1 LLASQGRGHPLFHH
15 SKQQGVFAF
24 EMVKRRAALHANG
37 GGNIA
42 CGGCRKTLA
51 SKKRCRSLQ

>member
-1 LLASQGRGHPLFHH
+1 VLASQSRGHPLFHH

-24 EMVKRRAALHANG
+24 EVVKRGAALHTHG

-42 CGGCRKTLA
+42 RGSCRKALA
-51 SKKRCRSLQ
+51 SKKRCRSL